1 MLRPVARLALHRAPV
16 GELTAPA
23 FAQHSRQELVTTKT
37 SVAKTDK
44 GDVRIKQVRRF
55 ASQFL
60 LLRVLP
66 YMLVSAGSQMQVKT
80 TDGQCGQ
87 YAIEQR
93 YVVNVIDSKLIL
105 VELGVVRLQ
114 LDL

>member
-1 MLRPVARLALHRAPV
+1 MLRPVARLALHGAVV
-16 GELTAPA
+16 GEFAPPA
-23 FAQHSRQELVTTKT
+23 FAQLSRQESVASKT

-44 GDVRIKQVRRF
+44 GDVRISQVRRF

-66 YMLVSAGSQMQVKT
+66 YILGSAGSQMQVKT

-105 VELGVVRLQ
+105 VELWIVRLQ